1 MPYPDG
7 HRAATR
13 EKIVDSARRLFN
25 RRGFDNV
32 TVKQIMAGAGLT
44 HGGFYGYFKG
54 KSDLY
59 TEVLGCFFTDPIWK
73 PRWKGVHIDPEAGDV
88 GRQITG
94 AYLSRAHLEDV
105 ANSCPLVALPTD
117 VQRNGKAVR
126 EAFEEVFLAMVGL
139 IEQNTRGRP
148 AARRERAQAI
158 AAMCIGGL
166 IVARTVGTHTVAD
179 QLRQACMDVALGLLE
194 TR

>member
-1 MPYPDG
+1 M
-7 HRAATR
+7 
-13 EKIVDSARRLFN
+13 
-25 RRGFDNV
+25 
-32 TVKQIMAGAGLT
+32 
-44 HGGFYGYFKG
+44 
-54 KSDLY
+54 
-59 TEVLGCFFTDPIWK
+59 
-73 PRWKGVHIDPEAGDV
+73 
-88 GRQITG
+88 
-94 AYLSRAHLEDV
+94 
-105 ANSCPLVALPTD
+105 ALPTD